1 MKKATNIPEIGDD
14 LRITKIKSRMSCG
27 GSWISGVVSGY
38 RFSALVFP
46 EHADNPAWE
55 IGDSRISKLLIV
67 RLKDEQIVFNWDRG
81 MDTPAR
87 SAKTKA
93 VLNFLT
99 AGLAEHVYGK

>member
-1 MKKATNIPEIGDD
+1 MKKTANSAAIGND
-14 LRITKIKSRMSCG
+14 LRFTKKKPRLSCG
-27 GSWISGVVSGY
+27 GNWISGVVAGH

-46 EHADNPAWE
+46 EHADDPAWE

-67 RLKDEQIVFNWDRG
+67 RLKDKEIVFNWDRG

-93 VLNFLT
+93 IVDFLA

>member
-1 MKKATNIPEIGDD
+1 MKKTANSAAIGGD
-14 LRITKIKSRMSCG
+14 LQFTKKKPRLSCG
-27 GSWISGVVSGY
+27 GLWVSGTVAGY

-46 EHADNPAWE
+46 EHADDPAWE

-67 RLKDEQIVFNWDRG
+67 RLNDTEIVFNWDRG

-99 AGLAEHVYGK
+99 ANLANRIYG